1 MMLRLFLAFT
11 LIPVLELYL
20 LVKVG
25 TQIGVFT
32 TVAIVFLSGFAGAW
46 LARREGMNVVLRI
59 REQLARGVMPASELM
74 DGACVLVAA
83 VLLVTPGFI
92 TDALGLALLVPA
104 ARTLLKVQLVRWFER
119 AVQRGQVHVMHGG
132 MHRGQQGRPK
142 EPPPYD
148 IDV

>member
-32 TVAIVFLSGFAGAW
+32 TVAIVIFSGFAGAW
-46 LARREGMNVVLRI
+46 LARREGMKVVLRI

-104 ARTLLKVQLVRWFER
+104 ARMLLKVQLARWFER

-132 MHRGQQGRPK
+132 RQCGPQGRPK